1 MDYNRL
7 IQSKDVF
14 TKIKQY
20 KIHSRNRSEHLNL
33 RSKNTFNR
41 TSTKIS
47 QTVEGTSREMCHLPP
62 KPLFWDDAQVTSSLF
77 FGSKQIIFAVF
88 YTTYYSTLYIE
99 CGHSKNGMSC
109 TIGNTKERCKNQ
121 NYYDMVVI
129 TLLVAVVAFIVVH
142 THGTQR
148 RPCSPPHTH
157 TWTFSCCPGDCLRTW
172 ASTLFKYHTQGS
184 RVTNSLWPT
193 LHWPI
198 TTVSPPPPLAL
209 PGHLTLATLK
219 AWGVWRRWRWS

>member
-109 TIGNTKERCKNQ
+109 TIGDTKECCKNQ

-142 THGTQR
+142 TSHTRHGATAVF
-148 RPCSPPHTH
+148 PATH
-157 TWTFSCCPGDCLRTW
+157 TYMNVFPLPWRLS
-172 ASTLFKYHTQGS
+172 AHMSVHTL
-184 RVTNSLWPT
+184 
-193 LHWPI
+193 
-198 TTVSPPPPLAL
+198 
-209 PGHLTLATLK
+209 
-219 AWGVWRRWRWS
+219 